1 MMFMLLWVTK
11 NVLYDIKERTPK
23 PKASANWTVIS
34 SQGPKA
40 INEVYPPLTSFYGIT
55 CMPFSLNLEKNNDA
69 IIFISTDALINFI
82 C

>member
-40 INEVYPPLTSFYGIT
+40 IKTP
-55 CMPFSLNLEKNNDA
+55 C
-69 IIFISTDALINFI
+69 
-82 C
+82 